1 MMMVMMMMMGLGSSQ
16 ELEDRVEELEN
27 KVKELRGERLA
38 REVQVRKEVCE
49 ELQVQFVK
57 IEDMYR

>member
-1 MMMVMMMMMGLGSSQ
+1 MMMVMMMMMGLSSSQ